1 MMPTSKIKENWRA
14 LLIIS
19 CTYRILYMFKALC
32 KQISEITIWSHQGI
46 PPAPRASTVGC
57 CTWSTGTALAPFLPK
72 MGFPALFGCLPTR
85 GAFVFSLS
93 HFPHLFLS
101 ILSFSWPLQLMAH
114 TFPEIPSK
122 SLYVPSTGISLLMAQ
137 PLVVFMAT
145 LVPSVITQ
153 MNFYW
158 AQVSKSVPMAEG
170 PEQQWYSPAAAGE
183 ETGNAN
189 PEIQTVH
196 WISSL

>member
-1 MMPTSKIKENWRA
+1 
-14 LLIIS
+14 
-19 CTYRILYMFKALC
+19 
-32 KQISEITIWSHQGI
+32 
-46 PPAPRASTVGC
+46 
-57 CTWSTGTALAPFLPK
+57 
-72 MGFPALFGCLPTR
+72 
-85 GAFVFSLS
+85 
-93 HFPHLFLS
+93 
-101 ILSFSWPLQLMAH
+101 MAH

-122 SLYVPSTGISLLMAQ
+122 SLYVPLTGISLLMAQ

-183 ETGNAN
+183 GTGNAN